1 MSDEHKRSTPG
12 ERPRPLAEV
21 LDRVGDAFRAAGI
34 HPYYVVIPG
43 EAPGEQH
50 VAVCMDAYARPR
62 ACTARG
68 RRRRERLRRT
78 PRPDGGA
85 LGGSP

>member
-12 ERPRPLAEV
+12 ERALPLAEV
-21 LDRVGDAFRAAGI
+21 LDRVGNALRAAGI

-50 VAVCMDAYARPR
+50 VAVCMDAYAAA
-62 ACTARG
+62 ACLHGARSAAEKATPPDTTA
-68 RRRRERLRRT
+68 
-78 PRPDGGA
+78 
-85 LGGSP
+85 